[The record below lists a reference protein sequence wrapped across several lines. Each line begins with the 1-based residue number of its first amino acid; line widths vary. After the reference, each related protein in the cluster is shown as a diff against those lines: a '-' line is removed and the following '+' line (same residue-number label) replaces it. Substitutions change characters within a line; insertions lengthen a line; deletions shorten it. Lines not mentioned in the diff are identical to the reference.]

1 MILRN
6 FSRNLI
12 FAPSLILA
20 IYASPALYAD
30 FQIQEASIES
40 IQGVIRPGEVTC
52 KDVVKSYFD
61 AHKINC

>member
-20 IYASPALYAD
+20 ICAIPALYAD

-40 IQGVIRPGEVTC
+40 IQSAIRSGEVTC